1 MESEERKKLLEDVK
15 SEVVLLTDN
24 TFHVRYYSD
33 MSGTHI
39 EVSIEDTDDVAKSIS
54 NKFSNRKDIRRL
66 IVRKCP
72 TGYIEEF
79 LGTVK
84 NKGVINE

>member
-1 MESEERKKLLEDVK
+1 MELEEKKDLLEDVK

-39 EVSIEDTDDVAKSIS
+39 EVSIEDSDDVAKNIS
-54 NKFSNRKDIRRL
+54 NKFSHRKDIRRL
-66 IVRKCP
+66 VIRKCP
-72 TGYIEEF
+72 PGYIEEF

-84 NKGVINE
+84 DKDAINE